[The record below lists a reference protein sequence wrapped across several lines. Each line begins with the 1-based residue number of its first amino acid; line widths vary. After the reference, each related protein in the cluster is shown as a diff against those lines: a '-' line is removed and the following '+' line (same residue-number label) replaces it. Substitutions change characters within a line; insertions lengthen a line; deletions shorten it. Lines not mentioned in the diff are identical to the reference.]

1 MDPFLDVFVQWV
13 EDNKSVSLSI
23 TLVVDGQVVQGN
35 LASAKLHQ
43 ETLTDTL
50 LGASE
55 EAVRGLGEGLKKGL
69 EQGRKKEK
77 TAEQLLTA
85 AEHVHLLDAEVTWG
99 NGTCNVGPL
108 RLRKEA
114 ISAWSLGRAKPVE
127 K

>member
-1 MDPFLDVFVQWV
+1 MDPFLDVFIQWV

-23 TLVVDGQVVQGN
+23 TLVVDGQVIQGD

-43 ETLTDTL
+43 ESMTDAL
-50 LGASE
+50 LGSQKE
-55 EAVRGLGEGLKKGL
+55 FVRALGEGLKKGL
-69 EQGRKKEK
+69 EQGREKEK
-77 TAEQLLTA
+77 TEEQLLSA

-108 RLRKEA
+108 RLRKEK
-114 ISAWSLGRAKPVE
+114 ISAWSLGRAKSAE